1 MFTLTTTRSQ
11 ILQHQHLN
19 NQFFP
24 FLLEVAVE
32 FKPTTIV
39 HLRNLPIVIPNFD
52 NNQNGINNDFG
63 TMVEQTFLSKEDQ

>member
-1 MFTLTTTRSQ
+1 M
-11 ILQHQHLN
+11 
-19 NQFFP
+19 
-24 FLLEVAVE
+24 E

-52 NNQNGINNDFG
+52 NNQNGISNDFG